1 MLYKKCIIFE
11 LISWAVCL
19 VALAGILVSWNPFK
33 ISPIR
38 ESLFY
43 LVFILH
49 AGLFFSLLITAVL
62 WALRKRS
69 KFYLQIALRQ
79 GFLYSLLVTFV
90 LFLQSKR
97 LFSWWN
103 LGLFIIA
110 LALMEMLS
118 YFVKHEREN

>member
-1 MLYKKCIIFE
+1 MLYRKWIIFE
-11 LISWAVCL
+11 LVSWVVLL
-19 VALAGILVSWNPFK
+19 VILAGIFVFWNPFK
-33 ISPIR
+33 ISPIK

-49 AGLFFSLLITAVL
+49 AGLFFSLLINAVL
-62 WALRKRS
+62 WAFRRKS
-69 KFYLQIALRQ
+69 KFYLQLALRQ